1 MNKMRKIGLI
11 LGLLCFGLVAMVSC
25 NKDDNKQVEVPAK
38 EIKIGKDAVNVLVGE
53 TQVIDITDGNGAY
66 KVKSSDENKAVA
78 SVKGEKQIAV
88 EGKSAGE
95 VTLTITDSKQKQ
107 VSVKVNVFQSIALE
121 TKAIILKK
129 GAEKSIAINSGSG
142 AYKVESKDEAIATAK
157 IVGTNSIVVSAVS
170 KGNTTIVVTD
180 TQTNKTEE
188 ISVIISELTLQK
200 ENIQLKINDS
210 ENVTITGSGEYSISS
225 SKEGVIKAEII
236 NNELRITAVASGEV
250 VVTITDNQTSENKEI
265 TIVVM
270 EELRMEKSELTV
282 TNGDFE
288 IINILGGDNANGNY
302 EFEITATP
310 ADVVN
315 VEPQWYDATQGHHLK
330 VTGLKPGET
339 TVTVKDKQTQQVTTF
354 KVTVNLS
361 EFSIPRTTLELSAG
375 TSTTI
380 NIKGNGKYEV
390 SSANSSIATAE
401 ESNGVLTITA
411 VGSGSTEIT
420 VKDVLKDETKIV
432 SVVVKSSFT
441 VDTNGVL
448 TAVEPSAIVA
458 NLVIPENVKEIKQD
472 LFSRNAVL
480 VSVTM
485 KSVEV
490 VQENAFYFI
499 RTLTSVTFG
508 NKIREIKADAFKFCT
523 GLKSVKVEATTPP
536 TLGNKTST
544 FRKIPDAV
552 LKVPTGTKAAYEA
565 SDWKEYF
572 TNIVE
577 E

>member
-1 MNKMRKIGLI
+1 MRKIGLI

-25 NKDDNKQVEVPAK
+25 DKDDNKQVEVPAK
-38 EIKIGKDAVNVLVGE
+38 EIKISKDAVNVLVGE
-53 TQVIDITDGNGAY
+53 TQVIDITDGNGGY
-66 KVKSSDENKAVA
+66 KVKSSDENKAVV
-78 SVKGEKQIAV
+78 SIKGEKQIAV
-88 EGKSAGE
+88 EGKNVGE
-95 VTLTITDSKQKQ
+95 ATLTITDSKQKSITIKVT
-107 VSVKVNVFQSIALE
+107 VSDFLLSATEISIIA
-121 TKAIILKK
+121 
-129 GAEKSIAINSGSG
+129 GKSDIVQISSGSG
-142 AYKVESKDEAIATAK
+142 NYEVTSEDANIATAEIVSNEVK
-157 IVGTNSIVVSAVS
+157 ITAKNVGATQVVVVDKKTNKKNSITVKVV
-170 KGNTTIVVTD
+170 ND
-180 TQTNKTEE
+180 
-188 ISVIISELTLQK
+188 
-200 ENIQLKINDS
+200 LK
-210 ENVTITGSGEYSISS
+210 
-225 SKEGVIKAEII
+225 
-236 NNELRITAVASGEV
+236 
-250 VVTITDNQTSENKEI
+250 
-265 TIVVM
+265 
-270 EELRMEKSELTV
+270 MEKAELTV

-310 ADVVN
+310 TDVAN
-315 VEPQWYDATQGHHLK
+315 TEHQWYDATQGHHLK

-390 SSANSSIATAE
+390 NSANSSIATAE

-420 VKDVLKDETKIV
+420 VKDVMKDETKII

-441 VDTNGVL
+441 VDANGVL

-472 LFSRNAVL
+472 LFSRNAIL

-508 NKIREIKADAFKFCT
+508 NKIREIKTDAFKFCT

-544 FRKIPDAV
+544 FRKISDAV
-552 LKVPTGTKAAYEA
+552 LKVPAGTKAAYEA